1 MKKEKT
7 PWLLSHISSAGNQVE
22 FKASAAIPRIY
33 RNRFG
38 RDVYKDLATLSDAVG
53 TNDQEA
59 SNLDNFSLEMFE
71 DLAFVMYAAAHPDEH
86 YDSPDEW
93 LDNFQTF
100 SIYQIL
106 PSLIDLWGMN
116 TKTTIPAEKN

>member
-1 MKKEKT
+1 MAVTKKIE
-7 PWLLSHISSAGNQVE
+7 IDGNLVE

-53 TNDQEA
+53 SNDQEA
-59 SNLDNFSLEMFE
+59 SNLNNFSLEMFE
-71 DLAFVMYAAAHPDEH
+71 DLAFVMYAAAHPDEK
-86 YDSPDEW
+86 YDGPDEW
-93 LDNFQTF
+93 LDQFQTF

-106 PSLIDLWGMN
+106 PELIDLWGMN
-116 TKTTIPAEKN
+116 TKTTVPAGKN